1 MKEKRSKYFISDRD
15 QTELANFWVYQDT
28 DKSKFIKI
36 GNKKFKEIK
45 DYNDDE
51 NNNQQGAS
59 DAKVYELFDENEQPT
74 GKQTFVYQGTDN
86 NEKLSPDN
94 PANEF
99 FADDWLENSK
109 LMNDKLNNT
118 KMLEES
124 HKFKKNYET
133 MLNDANTLSEKDFS
147 DKYNEKRKI
156 FRNKTVQNIG
166 GNSQGGA
173 PSKNEAVKG
182 SNAKIITTNSAKLPL
197 SMLDADGKPYYKKII
212 NYTSKFDILSRL
224 QDSFAKPFPSKRE
237 DLINGVPTIKGMI
250 SSHLGYRRKFN
261 DRDNSYKDLPIHTI
275 KSVKDKELKNGKWV
289 PKTINIKANMGA
301 RIPINVWTDESIA
314 RSGKGSHIK
323 LDIDHLNS
331 LSELVTG
338 ESSQMLGECVTY
350 LNESYQISQ
359 VENNQFGERQ
369 HNLKEEF
376 KDKIKLDNI
385 EDIQREISSWI
396 TKTEIIIQEVSQYLA
411 LVRHLL
417 GSLSLE
423 PLAYYL
429 HKLKKHL
436 EEGLQSL
443 HDNID
448 KDIKAI
454 FKNIDHDFEDGVSE
468 EMMKHLNTVN
478 NNIQQIQ
485 QQNDIY
491 GQQIGDIKS
500 IMQHQDATILDGNL
514 NISSSS
520 FHMVYGQ
527 MQPSQYLTLK
537 MSILKD
543 HIDKGVERLG
553 QTVQD
558 NYNEYFKPIV
568 EVAKTL
574 IDICHALNM
583 SIKQIKSTLEQAD
596 KTLLGKIEFCGISI
610 HSIKEILDNFEKHIG
625 NWITLLHDLL
635 QVSPILSNHLDDI
648 VENMKP
654 FIVNVMFEPTH
665 YDDMFILNSQAQGRL
680 DQMAQQFEVVVN
692 GLNENEG
699 EAIRAMDQSAQL
711 LRDNMTVIKD
721 QLEKL
726 AVY

>member
-1 MKEKRSKYFISDRD
+1 MGV
-15 QTELANFWVYQDT
+15 A
-28 DKSKFIKI
+28 
-36 GNKKFKEIK
+36 
-45 DYNDDE
+45 
-51 NNNQQGAS
+51 
-59 DAKVYELFDENEQPT
+59 
-74 GKQTFVYQGTDN
+74 
-86 NEKLSPDN
+86 
-94 PANEF
+94 
-99 FADDWLENSK
+99 
-109 LMNDKLNNT
+109 LN
-118 KMLEES
+118 
-124 HKFKKNYET
+124 
-133 MLNDANTLSEKDFS
+133 
-147 DKYNEKRKI
+147 
-156 FRNKTVQNIG
+156 
-166 GNSQGGA
+166 
-173 PSKNEAVKG
+173 
-182 SNAKIITTNSAKLPL
+182 IT
-197 SMLDADGKPYYKKII
+197 I
-212 NYTSKFDILSRL
+212 R
-224 QDSFAKPFPSKRE
+224 
-237 DLINGVPTIKGMI
+237 
-250 SSHLGYRRKFN
+250 
-261 DRDNSYKDLPIHTI
+261 
-275 KSVKDKELKNGKWV
+275 
-289 PKTINIKANMGA
+289 
-301 RIPINVWTDESIA
+301 
-314 RSGKGSHIK
+314 
-323 LDIDHLNS
+323 
-331 LSELVTG
+331 
-338 ESSQMLGECVTY
+338 
-350 LNESYQISQ
+350 
-359 VENNQFGERQ
+359 
-369 HNLKEEF
+369 
-376 KDKIKLDNI
+376 
-385 EDIQREISSWI
+385 
-396 TKTEIIIQEVSQYLA
+396 
-411 LVRHLL
+411 
-417 GSLSLE
+417 
-423 PLAYYL
+423 
-429 HKLKKHL
+429 
-436 EEGLQSL
+436 

-468 EMMKHLNTVN
+468 EMMKHLNIVN

-527 MQPSQYLTLK
+527 MQPSQYLTRK

-543 HIDKGVERLG
+543 HINKGFERLG
-553 QTVQD
+553 ETLQD
-558 NYNEYFKPIV
+558 NYNEYFRPIV

-583 SIKQIKSTLEQAD
+583 GIKQIKSTLEQAD
-596 KTLLGKIEFCGISI
+596 KKLLSKITFCGIAV
-610 HSIKEILDNFEKHIG
+610 HSIKVTLDSFEKHIG